1 VRWILRGT
9 AGATAIAVG
18 LIVLAVIALFGGAGD
33 CGSGVT
39 PPSATTQT
47 AGQIVRY
54 FQSQGLAPFAAAGVV
69 GNLEQESS
77 LNPQEAGG
85 GLAQWQG
92 SRYGAM
98 VAWAVGQGLD
108 PTSTAGQLAYIAYD
122 LKVNYAGLL
131 AELDTAPDPGSAAAD
146 FEDVYEL
153 CNPAKCNDSA
163 RRQYAILALAAAAST
178 TVSVSLPLGA
188 SACAASPANGAGYA
202 NPYAHTQNVRAN
214 RIDMGNDTYGT
225 GEIDSFAQARI
236 TFAQTGIGGGWTC
249 ATQINGAV
257 VYELLDGAYAGKF
270 IYLAEDVIPTVRA
283 GQIVAAGQQIATFP
297 PNGCDEMGWEDPAAG
312 AAGSSVLPLA
322 ETLPG
327 FPGGPGSDQSPQ
339 ALACGDSIARLLQ
352 TVGGPASHRSG
363 AGANVT
369 PAPMPGG
376 YP

>member
-1 VRWILRGT
+1 VRSIVRGT
-9 AGATAIAVG
+9 AGAAALAVG
-18 LIVLAVIALFGGAGD
+18 LMVLAVVALFGSGAN

-54 FQSQGLAPFAAAGVV
+54 LESQGLAPFAAAGVV

-77 LNPQEAGG
+77 LNPQQPGG

-92 SRYGAM
+92 SRYPAM
-98 VAWAVGQGLD
+98 VAWAISQGLD
-108 PTSTAGQLAYIAYD
+108 PTSIAGQLAYIAYD

-131 AELDTAPDPGSAAAD
+131 AQLDTAPDPGSAAAD

-153 CNPAKCNDSA
+153 CNPAKCNDPA
-163 RRQYAILALAAAAST
+163 RRQYAVLALTAAAST
-178 TVSVSLPLGA
+178 TVPVSLPLGA

-202 NPYAHTQNVRAN
+202 NPYAHTQTVRAN
-214 RIDMGNDTYGT
+214 RIDMGNDTDGT

-249 ATQINGAV
+249 ATQVNGGV
-257 VYELLDGAYAGKF
+257 VYELLNGAYAGKF
-270 IYLAEDVIPTVRA
+270 IYLAEDVIPTVHA
-283 GQIVAAGQQIATFP
+283 GQILAAGQQIADFP
-297 PNGCDEMGWEDPAAG
+297 ANGCDEMGWEDPGAG
-312 AAGSSVLPLA
+312 AAGSGVLPLA

-352 TVGGPASHRSG
+352 SVGGPASYRSG
-363 AGANVT
+363 AGVSVT
-369 PAPMPGG
+369 AAPMPGG